1 MVEYGEMAKPRVKL
15 TVKIRGKPRNRV
27 AQNPLMKKG
36 GAHPLK
42 TKKASRPVQKKR
54 LRERLDEE
62 L

>member
-1 MVEYGEMAKPRVKL
+1 MAKPRVKL
-15 TVKIRGKPRNRV
+15 TVKVRGKPRNRI
-27 AQNPLMKKG
+27 ARNPLMKKG

-42 TKKASRPVQKKR
+42 NKKASRPVQKKR